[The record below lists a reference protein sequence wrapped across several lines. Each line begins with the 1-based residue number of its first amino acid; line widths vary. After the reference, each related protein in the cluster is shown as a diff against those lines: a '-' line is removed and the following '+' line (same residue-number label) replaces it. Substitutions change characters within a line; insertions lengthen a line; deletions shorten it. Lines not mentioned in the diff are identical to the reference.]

1 MMLNAGLWAF
11 AGKGGHQVVNFALII
26 ILARLLTPEAFGIVA
41 AAQVVLVLSQVVVKF
56 GLGAALIQ
64 TDRLTRSMERT
75 ALTLMMGMAL
85 VMAAA
90 IHLATPWLARLM
102 TIPELVEVMPVML
115 LTFLLSAAT
124 NPGMNLLMRDMRF
137 KLLAAIDVG
146 TFALLHAVI
155 AVALA
160 LAGWSYWA
168 IILATLAS
176 TAAKAVIIWYI
187 RPVGPTLKMQRDE
200 VKALL
205 GFGSGLFLAQM
216 GSNLAQRVDN
226 VVVANAFGAAAL
238 GFYSRA
244 FNILDLTNAL
254 LGSAFRD
261 VLFAGFSNN
270 RRDGSGSVETKQR
283 AFLRAHAFAAFLIL
297 PISAASLVLAPE
309 IVLILLGSQWL
320 QAAPI
325 LQVLALGMYFRLGYK
340 VSHAFNMAEGH
351 VFATAWRTILYAVLV
366 GVLAYVGS
374 HFGLVGVGVG
384 VLLALAM
391 IFALLTQLSL
401 SLLDMRVGR
410 LLSALFPFLAI
421 GAITGVGG
429 WMVADLMRSAQTAAA
444 LVVVVTAAGMATLY
458 LLPLWLLRRLAII
471 HELLDAARNLRRGKS
486 LRTGEPAE

>member
-1 MMLNAGLWAF
+1 MMLRAGLWAF
-11 AGKGGHQVVNFALII
+11 AGKGGHQVVNFALVI

-75 ALTLMMGMAL
+75 ALTLMLGMAL
-85 VMAAA
+85 VMAGA

-176 TAAKAVIIWYI
+176 TAAKAVIVWSI

-261 VLFAGFSNN
+261 VLFSGFSNN

-297 PISAASLVLAPE
+297 PISVLSVTFAAS
-309 IVLILLGSQWL
+309 IVLILLGESWL
-320 QAAPI
+320 QAVPI

-340 VSHAFNMAEGH
+340 LSGALLLSEGELRRMIANTLTFS
-351 VFATAWRTILYAVLV
+351 FATLVGATLGSLWSIIGVAW
-366 GVLAYVGS
+366 GVLAALLL
-374 HFGLVGVGVG
+374 HFYLMTGGAMAVINVSWLAFLRYISPFFVAT
-384 VLLALAM
+384 LFALAAFQFSKVYLQQVYSGYLLM
-391 IFALLTQLSL
+391 VFAPVIFYTAYIFALYIMRKASSVRHLIEGFRASL
-401 SLLDMRVGR
+401 
-410 LLSALFPFLAI
+410 
-421 GAITGVGG
+421 
-429 WMVADLMRSAQTAAA
+429 Q
-444 LVVVVTAAGMATLY
+444 
-458 LLPLWLLRRLAII
+458 
-471 HELLDAARNLRRGKS
+471 
-486 LRTGEPAE
+486 